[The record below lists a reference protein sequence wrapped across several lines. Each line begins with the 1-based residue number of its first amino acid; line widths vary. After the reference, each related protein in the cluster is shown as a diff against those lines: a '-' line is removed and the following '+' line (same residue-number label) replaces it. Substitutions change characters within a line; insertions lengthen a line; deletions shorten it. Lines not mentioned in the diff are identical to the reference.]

1 MTIFRRDFLKLA
13 SAGMAGATAG
23 VSLGAHAQAA
33 SMPGAGTMRCS
44 M

>member
-13 SAGMAGATAG
+13 STGLAGA
-23 VSLGAHAQAA
+23 AA
-33 SMPGAGTMRCS
+33 AMPGTAQRPYS